1 MYNSEFLNTII
12 LLGAIQGFIISCLL
26 WFSKANKQSNHLLST
41 LVFLISLASFNIYGI
56 NHSWF
61 GFNGIAVL
69 FDAYIPLV
77 IIMPLGPLILF
88 YVKSSIDPDFI
99 LTKKERRHFYT
110 VLLDFL
116 QHIIAIAYIIVVFL
130 GIIKKAD
137 KPVGEFLDI
146 YNQYIDIPRW
156 ISVTFYL
163 WLSSKQILQ
172 TKNFQKKDRDEV
184 FSIKIRW
191 LQQFIR
197 VFLIFQLFWLLH
209 LIPYLIPRFSN
220 QLLDWG
226 NWYPVYIP
234 LSILIYWLGIKGYI
248 ISYQNNASTQKKPGA
263 SLELPLKTIQEIM
276 YLLSKTMEEDKLY
289 RNPDLNLPMLA
300 EYIGISQKIISL
312 VLNQHMLTS
321 FNGFINEYR
330 VSEVKKRLLTTE
342 SKKMTITGL
351 AYECGFNSQ
360 PTFQR
365 SFKAIVGKTP
375 KEFIIEN
382 ASNPV
387 ISSFNDSQFQN

>member
-26 WFSKANKQSNHLLST
+26 WFSKANKQTNHLLST

-61 GFNGIAVL
+61 GFNNIAVL
-69 FDAYIPLV
+69 FDAFIPLV
-77 IIMPLGPLILF
+77 IIMPIGPLILF

-99 LTKKERRHFYT
+99 LTKKEGRHFYT

-137 KPVGEFLDI
+137 KPVGVFLDG

-172 TKNFQKKDRDEV
+172 TKNFQKKDRVEAL
-184 FSIKIRW
+184 SIKIRW

-197 VFLIFQLFWLLH
+197 VFFIFQLFWLLH

-234 LSILIYWLGIKGYI
+234 LSILIYWLGIKGYL
-248 ISYQNNASTQKKPGA
+248 ISYQNNASTQKKPSVSSEL
-263 SLELPLKTIQEIM
+263 SLNTIQEIVSALRKSM
-276 YLLSKTMEEDKLY
+276 VEDKLY
-289 RNPDLNLPMLA
+289 LDSSLNLPLLA
-300 EYIGISQKIISL
+300 KHTGISQKSIST

-330 VSEVKKRLLTTE
+330 VSEVRNKLLTSE
-342 SKKMTITGL
+342 SKKKTIAGL
-351 AYECGFNSQ
+351 AYECGFNSL

-365 SFKAIVGKTP
+365 SFKEIVGQSP
-375 KEFIIEN
+375 KEFISKN
-382 ASNPV
+382 ASKSGINKY
-387 ISSFNDSQFQN
+387 